1 MKKPLSPAEALHK
14 AAAYC
19 TLCERCTAE
28 VAAKLTT
35 WGIATGQ
42 QPPIIERLISE
53 GFINH
58 TRYCNAFASDK
69 VRFNRWG
76 KIKIAAALRDKQ
88 LPRELIAQAIDTI
101 DEEQYL
107 ASLNA
112 VIATKRKELKNDD
125 SHATQQKI
133 IRHAAS
139 RGYEPALIIKAIK
152 YQGDEMDILPHRPH
166 FPPPLP
172 GMR

>member
-35 WGIATGQ
+35 WGIAAAQ
-42 QPPIIERLISE
+42 QPPIIERLIDE
-53 GFINH
+53 GFINE

-88 LPRELIAQAIDTI
+88 LPRELIAQAIDAI

-112 VIATKRKELKNDD
+112 VIATKRKELKDND
-125 SHATQQKI
+125 SRATQQKI

-152 YQGDEMDILPHRPH
+152 YQGDEMDI
-166 FPPPLP
+166 
-172 GMR
+172 